1 MERIGQKSIQTV
13 SKNKSKHPMTA
24 KLLKK
29 QTSVFGSTERI
40 NHLATV
46 KVKCAK
52 VVPKHISLDPKLFL
66 LVFYPETNS
75 VITKRTNAN

>member
-1 MERIGQKSIQTV
+1 MQKSIQTV
-13 SKNKSKHPMTA
+13 SKNKSKHPTA

-29 QTSVFGSTERI
+29 QTSVFGNTERI